1 MDQIKI
7 GKFIQE
13 KRKAKNLTQ
22 LDLADKLLITDRAV
36 SKWECGKSLPDASIM
51 LQLCELLEISV
62 NELLTGEDIEMENY
76 NKQAELNLV
85 KITKQNELA
94 NKRLLLM
101 EVVIMIVSVVFLL
114 SLLTIGIIIA
124 TNDKSKSWAFFTLLG
139 VGLVQFL
146 VCAFISVRIEQTAGY
161 YECSSCHKTFNP
173 TYWQVNLARHI
184 GRKRKMKCPHCG
196 KKVWCFKT
204 LSEKNDEK

>member
-13 KRKAKNLTQ
+13 KRKEKSLTQ
-22 LDLADKLLITDRAV
+22 QDLADKLLITDRAV

-51 LQLCELLEISV
+51 LELCEILDISV
-62 NELLTGEDIEMENY
+62 NELLTGEEIEMENY

-94 NKRLLLM
+94 NKRLLFM

-114 SLLTIGIIIA
+114 TLLATGIIIIS
-124 TNDKSKSWAFFTLLG
+124 NDKSKGWAFLTLLG
-139 VGLVQFL
+139 VGFVQL
-146 VCAFISVRIEQTAGY
+146 LICSFISIRIEQTAGY
-161 YECSSCHKTFNP
+161 YECSDCHKTFTP
-173 TYWQVNLARHI
+173 TYWQVNLAQHI
-184 GRKRKMKCPHCG
+184 GRKRKMTCPHCG
-196 KKVWCFKT
+196 KKVWCHKV
-204 LSEKNDEK
+204 LSEKNDDK